1 MWSEVWNIADY
12 SSESTIFFSIFL
24 DCFDMARM
32 SFSRWK
38 ISIQL
43 MHGLGENKINF
54 IYLKQLEFNLWI
66 FDVWE
71 ESPQL
76 DNTCVRLQR
85 MLSPFLGVID
95 YSHHGLP
102 QHVVRVDNGRPIL
115 ASASHSTVTKR
126 ILTDFLYVDK
136 LLLVGSLR

>member
-1 MWSEVWNIADY
+1 
-12 SSESTIFFSIFL
+12 
-24 DCFDMARM
+24 
-32 SFSRWK
+32 
-38 ISIQL
+38 

-102 QHVVRVDNGRPIL
+102 QHGVRVDNGRPIL